1 MTLSTSSLRIN
12 KITTALIAVLGL
24 SVVSLPACSNA
35 DDASNQSAKSAKG
48 KHARSKVLAAIK
60 KATLPFTNV
69 SNALDAGY
77 VSTVDLGA
85 GCVSAEG
92 EGNPRQLGAM
102 GIHFVKLDEIG
113 APQADFTTPSVLVY
127 APDPDVEQCTYTTEE
142 LMTSDECADSL
153 RLVAVEELIFAHLWQ
168 PASGKAHWEEPPEF
182 LGNQFY
188 YVHDNPETDWV
199 DEAHAFPPHYELH
212 IWLHKHNPAGL
223 FAAWNPTI
231 SCPDHMKAGQH

>member
-1 MTLSTSSLRIN
+1 MTLSNRLRIN

-24 SVVSLPACSNA
+24 SVVSLPAA
-35 DDASNQSAKSAKG
+35 ASGDHASIQSAKSANG
-48 KHARSKVLAAIK
+48 EQARSKALAAIK
-60 KATLPFTNV
+60 KATLPFTDV

-102 GIHFVKLDEIG
+102 GIHFVKLDVIG
-113 APQADFTTPSVLVY
+113 TPQNDFTTPSVLVY
-127 APDPDVEQCTYTTEE
+127 APDASVEHCTYSTGE
-142 LMTSDECADSL
+142 LMINYECADSL

-168 PASGKAHWEEPPEF
+168 PASGVAHWEAPPEF
-182 LGNQFY
+182 HGNQFY
-188 YVHDNPETDWV
+188 YVHDNPATDWV

-212 IWLHKHNPAGL
+212 IWLYEHNPAGL
-223 FAAWNPTI
+223 FAPWNPTI
-231 SCPDHMKAGQH
+231 SCPDHMQTGH

>member
-1 MTLSTSSLRIN
+1 MTLSRSLRIN

-24 SVVSLPACSNA
+24 SVVSLPAAASA
-35 DDASNQSAKSAKG
+35 DEASNQGAKSANG
-48 KHARSKVLAAIK
+48 EQARSNALAAIK
-60 KATLPFTNV
+60 KATLPFTDVN
-69 SNALDAGY
+69 NALDAGY

-92 EGNPRQLGAM
+92 EGRPRQLGAM

-113 APQADFTTPSVLVY
+113 APQNDFTTPSVLVY
-127 APDPDVEQCTYTTEE
+127 APDPDVEHCTYSTGE
-142 LMTSDECADSL
+142 LMTNYECADSL

-168 PASGKAHWEEPPEF
+168 PASGEAHWQAPPEF
-182 LGNQFY
+182 FGNQFY

-212 IWLHKHNPAGL
+212 IWLYEHNPAGL
-223 FAAWNPTI
+223 FAAWNPTL
-231 SCPDHMKAGQH
+231 SCPDQMQAEQH